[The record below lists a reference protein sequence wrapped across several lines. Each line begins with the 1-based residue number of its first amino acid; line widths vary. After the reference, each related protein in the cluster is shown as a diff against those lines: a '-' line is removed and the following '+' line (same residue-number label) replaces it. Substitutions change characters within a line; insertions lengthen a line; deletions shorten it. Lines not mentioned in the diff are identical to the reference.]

1 MPHPI
6 AAKTMTV
13 VVPTKGHVRK
23 GKMPGARLAFDAT
36 KQEKRKMARKKKK
49 MIAIH

>member
-6 AAKTMTV
+6 PAKTMTV

-23 GKMPGARLAFDAT
+23 GAMKGARLAFDAT
-36 KQEKRKMARKKKK
+36 KQEKRKMARKKK